1 MLLRLAKQQLSKQV
15 SASLRPQPLG
25 LLVAAVRRSIKQAVT
40 RRLRSH
46 RLSHQQ
52 FWLLMALHEQPGPS
66 LGELAQGRLMDPPTA
81 SRVVA
86 LLLRRGLVRLEADP
100 RDRRRRSIRLTARGE
115 ALARELHPV
124 AARVRGAIAAGF
136 SPAEVATLRAMLL
149 RVVANLERFDGRGS
163 TRIRPTA
170 RRRRP

>member
-15 SASLRPQPLG
+15 FIPNRPQPLG

-40 RRLRSH
+40 RRLRSR

-66 LGELAQGRLMDPPTA
+66 LGELAEGRLMDPPTA

-86 LLLRRGLVRLEADP
+86 ALLGRGLVRLEADP
-100 RDRRRRSIRLTARGE
+100 RDRRRRSIRLTVRGE
-115 ALARELHPV
+115 ALARELHSLAV
-124 AARVRGAIAAGF
+124 DVRGTIAAGF
-136 SPAEVATLRAMLL
+136 SRVEVETLRALLL
-149 RVVANLERFDGRGS
+149 RMIANLERLDGRGS
-163 TRIRPTA
+163 MRIRPTA